1 MLSIFQSHGTM
12 HTQSKPTFVLLGHP
26 IFCLITCL
34 LAPVWHLLL
43 ASLLACFPSIC
54 FFAHPIQTYIC
65 PPRAPH
71 FLFHYMFTCPHLTSF
86 ASLSFSMLSFYLL
99 LCLSADLFLLPLH
112 VHAWSMDTWSK
123 GVAFQAQAK
132 RAGMQAHKG
141 QCSVDQGAQPFLSG
155 FFFLSLSKP
164 LLQSMYQGSPF
175 TCTLSLSCSLLGP
188 RSLDMIMFVLHFLY
202 LVGSYPWNVGNVC
215 FTFRLCMI
223 ALCMIYV
230 CIYIYVYMLSCVWV
244 IVHFV

>member
-43 ASLLACFPSIC
+43 ASLLVCFPSIC

-65 PPRAPH
+65 PLRAPH

-123 GVAFQAQAK
+123 GVAF
-132 RAGMQAHKG
+132 
-141 QCSVDQGAQPFLSG
+141 
-155 FFFLSLSKP
+155 
-164 LLQSMYQGSPF
+164 
-175 TCTLSLSCSLLGP
+175 
-188 RSLDMIMFVLHFLY
+188 
-202 LVGSYPWNVGNVC
+202 
-215 FTFRLCMI
+215 
-223 ALCMIYV
+223 
-230 CIYIYVYMLSCVWV
+230 
-244 IVHFV
+244 